1 MRGDCL
7 SLEQID
13 SYVNATMPPPLRMAV
28 EAHMAGCDV
37 CRRRVEVRQS
47 EHDLAEKIRAAYRA
61 EEPPEPV

>member
-1 MRGDCL
+1 
-7 SLEQID
+7 
-13 SYVNATMPPPLRMAV
+13 MAV